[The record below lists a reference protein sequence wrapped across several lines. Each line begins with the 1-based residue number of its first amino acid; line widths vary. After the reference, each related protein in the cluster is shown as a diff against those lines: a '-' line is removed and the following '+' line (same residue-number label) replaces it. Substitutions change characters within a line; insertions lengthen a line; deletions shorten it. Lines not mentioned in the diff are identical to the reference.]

1 MYTTIL
7 DIIVFKTRLV
17 PIYPPTKDPLLLF
30 SFLSKFTPEKK
41 FSKIQRKRKFRMKGK
56 GRTVV
61 IHPPRSIRRTFLGRV
76 VSGRAGGGGAP
87 PHRSDTS
94 RGHLHPPLAPF
105 PLEGRFSPIS
115 SLSFHPPRPISSVQ
129 RVLLSRAARL
139 CRRFRRGGGACA
151 QPPTS
156 PPLRRTHPPAIFNPL
171 FFLPSLVLPRLARL
185 TWRPM
190 QPLSNTRQI

>member
-76 VSGRAGGGGAP
+76 VSGRAGGGAP

-151 QPPTS
+151 QANLPS
-156 PPLRRTHPPAIFNPL
+156 PPPNPPSRNFQPP
-171 FFLPSLVLPRLARL
+171 FLP
-185 TWRPM
+185 
-190 QPLSNTRQI
+190 PLSRPPSPRSSYVAADATIV

>member
-76 VSGRAGGGGAP
+76 VSGRAGGGGRRRIDPIHHGGIYIHPSPLSLSKAVFPRSLPFLSIP
-87 PHRSDTS
+87 PGPSPAS
-94 RGHLHPPLAPF
+94 RGC
-105 PLEGRFSPIS
+105 FSPA
-115 SLSFHPPRPISSVQ
+115 RPAY
-129 RVLLSRAARL
+129 AAA
-139 CRRFRRGGGACA
+139 FVGVGALA
-151 QPPTS
+151 RKPTS